1 MATTKELEDRIAQM
15 EAQLARAGLAVP
27 PRPASDTERADY
39 IPFGSAGH
47 MAYLGLA
54 TVDDIAEAHE
64 AGQTVITSRKT
75 GKTYRLVDEMSAAM
89 MMRPM
94 DPDKAILLVL
104 KGKID
109 SFESGA
115 PKAPDDAPPL
125 FAPGLLTGL

>member
-1 MATTKELEDRIAQM
+1 MATTKELEDRVAQL
-15 EAQLARAGLAVP
+15 EAQLKQAGLSAP
-27 PRPASDTERADY
+27 PKPASDADRADF
-39 IPFGSAGH
+39 IPFGSAKH
-47 MAYLGLA
+47 LTFLGLVV
-54 TVDDIAEAHE
+54 VDDLEEARE

-75 GKTYRLVDEMSAAM
+75 GVSFRLADEMSAAM